1 MTKQILITGFPH
13 CGTTVLRTKLGEC
26 KNTYEEQKEFAEP
39 AHYHPNMEYDFYIW
53 KHPFLHKEFRN
64 HTFSIKPQ
72 TKYADIIII
81 PIIRNPWNVFS
92 SLYKRGTQ
100 SGEFSIYDNKQGHSL
115 SYYNNA
121 ATVILDAMK
130 NNYDDVYPIRY
141 EDMFDNNFQALK
153 NIFDKIGLEYNDS
166 LFETN
171 TKIHSQA
178 KAKYIENYDT
188 LGKYDSE
195 YRTWQIN
202 QKFEN
207 KNSDINL
214 PDDFSELLTNS
225 PIIQELGYFDPR
237 ITH

>member
-13 CGTTVLRTKLGEC
+13 CGTTVLRAKLGEC

-121 ATVILDAMK
+121 ATVILDAMR
-130 NNYDDVYPIRY
+130 NNYDNVYPIRY

-153 NIFDKIGLEYNDS
+153 SIFDKIGLEYNDS

-178 KAKYIENYDT
+178 KAKYIEDYDKF
-188 LGKYDSE
+188 GKYDSE

-207 KNSDINL
+207 RNSDINL
-214 PDDFSELLTNS
+214 PDDFSELLANS
-225 PIIQELGYFDPR
+225 PIIQELGYSDPR

>member
-1 MTKQILITGFPH
+1 MTKEILITGFPH
-13 CGTTVLRTKLGEC
+13 CGTTVLRAKLGEC

-39 AHYHPNMEYDFYIW
+39 AHYHPNMEYDFYVW
-53 KHPFLHKEFRN
+53 KHPFIHEEFRN

-81 PIIRNPWNVFS
+81 SIIRNPWNVFS
-92 SLYKRGTQ
+92 SLYKRSTQ

-130 NNYDDVYPIRY
+130 NNYDNVYPIKY
-141 EDMFDNNFQALK
+141 EDMFDNNFKALK
-153 NIFDKIGLEYNDS
+153 SIFDKIGLEYNDS

-178 KAKYIENYDT
+178 KAKYIEDYDK

-207 KNSDINL
+207 RNSDINL
-214 PDDFSELLTNS
+214 PDDFSELLANS
-225 PIIQELGYFDPR
+225 PIIQELGYSDPR